1 LIPESTAARP
11 LLDLGV
17 KFGYRSG
24 LRPLSTA
31 GTVSEARV
39 MLAELPH
46 FNNARRYVAP
56 LLIVGAIL
64 AVLGLGL
71 TSAISAHANAHWRLD
86 LPIPRSLGFLGAS
99 FLVAAGGFLSAALV
113 TFVRLRL
120 LVQEPPQPA
129 RKAAPIGA
137 ADDAGDMPRWRWWL
151 ARARPLLVWRVEWL
165 AAGPQAL
172 VALLFGVLAVAG
184 VVVTWGVTPFAAAD
198 PTTLEILGG
207 TLIVAAFPLLVVE
220 RSFANVA
227 AEMLPDAPQLDRL
240 LRIPLTTCLGLGI
253 AAVLRSLG
261 FAWAIRLEQG
271 LAILVVAVALE
282 LIVRSLAVAFLPFA
296 PTEQRRTVADS
307 SIAGFLRFS
316 VPSFQ
321 AFNTA
326 VRQQFGIDLSR
337 SWALAFVQ
345 RAMLPI
351 ALVMG
356 LLAWCVTGITAL
368 GLNERAVYERF
379 GKPVAVLGPGLHVH
393 LPWPMGVMRPVELG
407 VIHDIPI
414 AMSPTGDAGQAA
426 RPSAG
431 VDQQQRLG
439 GAEAAP
445 PTAADR
451 LWDASHPSEQSY
463 LIASE
468 ANGQQ
473 TFQIADADL
482 RVVYR
487 VGLTDADALNAAYR
501 VADPEIL
508 IKASTGQLLVRYF
521 ARYTLP
527 DVLGQSRD
535 AFTKDFRT
543 ALQDQLDRLSS
554 GIEAISVVVEAIHP
568 PAGAA
573 SAYHNVQ
580 AAEILANSQIAVQ
593 RASAIHSIKSAQ
605 QGAMEDRNK
614 ATAAAAELVTQ
625 AKSESI
631 LFDAD
636 REARRRDG
644 EAFLFERRSERL
656 ASGLAKSEAIVV
668 DHRLKGPNGPVID
681 LRSFDAAGGRAQPA
695 RRDIVF
701 PPASSYGPAD
711 DDDDAAPPSYP
722 PRSGTRR

>member
-1 LIPESTAARP
+1 
-11 LLDLGV
+11 
-17 KFGYRSG
+17 
-24 LRPLSTA
+24 
-31 GTVSEARV
+31 
-39 MLAELPH
+39 MLADLPH

-56 LLIVGAIL
+56 LLIIGAIF
-64 AVLGLGL
+64 AALGLGL
-71 TSAISAHANAHWRLD
+71 TGAISAHANAYWRLD

-99 FLVAAGGFLSAALV
+99 FLVAAAGFLSAAPV
-113 TFVRLRL
+113 VFVRLRL
-120 LVQEPPQPA
+120 LEQDALQPVA
-129 RKAAPIGA
+129 VEAPVGA
-137 ADDAGDMPRWRWWL
+137 PDGGSKTARWRQLL
-151 ARARPLLVWRVEWL
+151 ARSRALLVWRVESL
-165 AAGPQAL
+165 AGWPQAL
-172 VALLFGVLAVAG
+172 LALLFGALALAG
-184 VVVTWGVTPFAAAD
+184 VAVTWPVTPFAAAD

-207 TLIVAAFPLLVVE
+207 VLIVAAFPLLVLE
-220 RSFANVA
+220 RSLAGVA

-240 LRIPLTTCLGLGI
+240 LRVPLTVCLGLGI

-261 FAWAIRLEQG
+261 FTWAIRIEQA
-271 LAILVVAVALE
+271 LAILVAAVGLE
-282 LIVRSLAVAFLPFA
+282 LMVRSLAVAFLPFA
-296 PTEQRRTVADS
+296 PIVQRRTVAES

-316 VPSFQ
+316 LPSFQ

-345 RAMLPI
+345 RAMLPV

-356 LLAWCVTGITAL
+356 VLAWCVTGITAL

-379 GKPVAVLGPGLHVH
+379 GKPVAVLGPGLHLH
-393 LPWPMGVMRPVELG
+393 LPWPMGVMRSVELG

-414 AMSPTGDAGQAA
+414 AMSPLGEAGQAP
-426 RPSAG
+426 RQSAG
-431 VDQQQRLG
+431 VDQQQQLT
-439 GAEAAP
+439 GAEANP

-451 LWDASHPSEQSY
+451 LWDTSHPSEQSY

-487 VGLTDADALNAAYR
+487 VGLTDADAMNSAYR
-501 VADPEIL
+501 VADPETL
-508 IKASTGQLLVRYF
+508 IMASTGQLLVRYF

-614 ATAAAAELVTQ
+614 ATAAASELVTQ
-625 AKSESI
+625 ARSEGT

-656 ASGLAKSEAIVV
+656 VSGLAKSETIVV
-668 DHRLKGPNGPVID
+668 DHRLKGQNGPVID
-681 LRSFDAAGGRAQPA
+681 LRSYGGGAAQAA
-695 RRDIVF
+695 RRDVVF
-701 PPASSYGPAD
+701 PPGRNYGSEED
-711 DDDDAAPPSYP
+711 DDEPTLPPIAGSQ
-722 PRSGTRR
+722 R

>member
-1 LIPESTAARP
+1 
-11 LLDLGV
+11 
-17 KFGYRSG
+17 
-24 LRPLSTA
+24 
-31 GTVSEARV
+31 

-46 FNNARRYVAP
+46 FNYAKRYVAP
-56 LLIVGAIL
+56 LLIIGVISA
-64 AVLGLGL
+64 ALGLAL
-71 TSAISAHANAHWRLD
+71 TGAISAHANAYWRLD
-86 LPIPRSLGFLGAS
+86 LPIPRSLGFLGAA
-99 FLVAAGGFLSAALV
+99 FLVAAAGFLSAGLV
-113 TFVRLRL
+113 AFVRLRML
-120 LVQEPPQPA
+120 EQEPLQRIPSPSPEPIV
-129 RKAAPIGA
+129 APGR
-137 ADDAGDMPRWRWWL
+137 AGKLAQWQQLL
-151 ARARPLLVWRVEWL
+151 ARSRSLLVWRVESL
-165 AAGPQAL
+165 AGWPQAL
-172 VALLFGVLAVAG
+172 VALLFGALAIAG

-207 TLIVAAFPLLVVE
+207 ALIVAAFPVLVLE
-220 RSFANVA
+220 RSVA
-227 AEMLPDAPQLDRL
+227 GIVAEMLPDAPQLDRL
-240 LRIPLTTCLGLGI
+240 LRVPLTVCLGLGI

-261 FAWAIRLEQG
+261 FAWAIRVEQG

-282 LIVRSLAVAFLPFA
+282 VMVRSLALAFVPFA
-296 PTEQRRTVADS
+296 PLLERRSAADS

-316 VPSFQ
+316 APSFQ

-356 LLAWCVTGITAL
+356 ILAWCVTGITAL

-379 GKPVAVLGPGLHVH
+379 GEPVAVLGPGLHFH
-393 LPWPMGVMRPVELG
+393 LPWPMGVMRNVELG

-414 AMSPTGDAGQAA
+414 AMSPLGDARQGV

-431 VDQQQRLG
+431 VDQQQRLV

-445 PTAADR
+445 PAASDR

-463 LIASE
+463 LIASQ

-487 VGLTDADALNAAYR
+487 VGLTDADAMNSAYR
-501 VADPEIL
+501 VADPETL
-508 IKASTGQLLVRYF
+508 IMASTGQLLVRYF

-554 GIEAISVVVEAIHP
+554 GIEAIAVVVEAIHP

-625 AKSESI
+625 ARSEGT

-636 REARRRDG
+636 RQARQRDG

-656 ASGLAKSEAIVV
+656 ASGLAKSETIVV
-668 DHRLKGPNGPVID
+668 DHRLKGQNGPVID
-681 LRSFDAAGGRAQPA
+681 LRSFGGGGAPAA

-701 PPASSYGPAD
+701 PPGRNFSSEED
-711 DDDDAAPPSYP
+711 DDEPSLPPIA
-722 PRSGTRR
+722 GTRR